1 MFIIGRKPVL
11 EAIRSGARIAK
22 IYCRFGVHGDSIAA
36 VVHAARGKKIPVV
49 ELPKQK
55 FDRLGFSGEVSQGVA
70 ALVEEIAEI
79 AWQDLLLPRADQD
92 PPFLVACDEL
102 TDPHNLGA
110 ILRSAECS
118 GAHGVLLPKRGS
130 AMITDTVVKS
140 SAGATAHVPIART
153 DNLGRTL
160 DEVKETGVWLVGL
173 DERGDQDLFHFDGT
187 LPLCLVV
194 GSEGSGLR
202 PVIRK
207 RCDIMIRI
215 PMWGQVASLNAS
227 VAAALAMYEVRRKR
241 VLVPGEDDLAT
252 RPRKR

>member
-1 MFIIGRKPVL
+1 
-11 EAIRSGARIAK
+11 
-22 IYCRFGVHGDSIAA
+22 
-36 VVHAARGKKIPVV
+36 
-49 ELPKQK
+49 
-55 FDRLGFSGEVSQGVA
+55 
-70 ALVEEIAEI
+70 
-79 AWQDLLLPRADQD
+79 
-92 PPFLVACDEL
+92 
-102 TDPHNLGA
+102 
-110 ILRSAECS
+110 
-118 GAHGVLLPKRGS
+118 
-130 AMITDTVVKS
+130 MITDTVVKS

-241 VLVPGEDDLAT
+241 VLVPGDDDLAT